1 MKIPTLLVP
10 CLVAGLVGS
19 PTPAA
24 AESALAIERLGVE
37 RGQLRAV
44 LRLENAFDADRRTS
58 IERGLPVTVR
68 FTTEL
73 WRERRRWWDAQIDSR
88 VRSYRVRWD
97 PGERLFRLEPSSR
110 RVAAETF
117 ETLDALLEELSRRVV
132 DVHPRWELED
142 RHRYYV
148 EAEAAI
154 RPLTLEEFRELDG
167 WLSGRIRGDGPEGE
181 PPPGGETAG
190 EDDGSVPGA
199 LFDFLRKWAGFGDR
213 ILRARSPL
221 FRPGDLEEI
230 PGS

>member
-10 CLVAGLVGS
+10 CLVIGLVGS
-19 PTPAA
+19 AA
-24 AESALAIERLGVE
+24 AESALVIERLGVE

-97 PGERLFRLEPSSR
+97 PGERLFRLEPSNR

-167 WLSGRIRGDGPEGE
+167 WLSGRIRGNGPEGE
-181 PPPGGETAG
+181 TPPADRAPA
-190 EDDGSVPGA
+190 DDEGSVPGA
-199 LFDFLRKWAGFGDR
+199 LFDFLRKWAGFGDT

-230 PGS
+230 PGP